1 MTTQPALLQV
11 PPPPAESPLPAR
23 AWLVALVTA
32 IACAATG
39 GLGLLLAPAP
49 GFASPLYLSAGIALA
64 AALTYGRVALPGVL
78 LGAFAVNLVSGLLHA
93 RSGLSLVLLPLAIGA
108 GAALQAAVG
117 AALIRRFVGQPVVLD
132 APRDILRAAGL
143 GALVACLV
151 SPSVGVSALL
161 LDGALGAG
169 AAASTWFTWWLGD
182 TAGVLIGAPL
192 ALTLIGQRR
201 RTELAVQAATA
212 ALRRELAERA
222 QAEKALRESEVQ
234 LRSIFD
240 HAPIG
245 VMFLDPRGRIIECNP
260 RLCELIGRSAHAM
273 RGRSVTEIVHPDE
286 VARLRRPRR
295 ELIAG
300 IPDAVLEPVRLRPAD
315 GRELM
320 VRASA
325 SALRDEHGRV
335 VRIVG
340 VLEDITEHRRLQA
353 SEDALHRAEAA
364 NRAKSDFLSRMS
376 HELRTPLNA
385 MIGFS
390 QLLGMDREPGL
401 APHQRDWTLQI
412 QRAGWHLLE
421 MINETLD
428 LARIES
434 GAVPLA
440 LAPLEL
446 APLVSASRAL
456 VTASAGQRGVR
467 LHERL
472 ARDAPALVGDA
483 TRVKQILTNLLSNA
497 VKYNRPGGSATVS
510 SRRASDGMV
519 EIVVSDTGLGM
530 TEEQQAALFQP
541 YNRLGRENSDI
552 EGTGIGLV
560 ISRRLAELMGGT
572 LEATSRAGSGSTF
585 TLRLPAAEAATPVP
599 ERYTDTSPA
608 PYRERRVHYVEDNET
623 NIEVMRGVF
632 ALRAQ
637 VVLETSTLGLD
648 GLASIRRRRPDLILL
663 DMQLP
668 DISGIELLR
677 YLKRDDLLADIPV
690 VVVSADATPQHVQQ
704 ALTLGAA
711 NYVTKPLDV
720 SRFLGIIDGLL
731 EEAET
736 RW

>member
-1 MTTQPALLQV
+1 MSERTQ
-11 PPPPAESPLPAR
+11 
-23 AWLVALVTA
+23 
-32 IACAATG
+32 
-39 GLGLLLAPAP
+39 
-49 GFASPLYLSAGIALA
+49 
-64 AALTYGRVALPGVL
+64 
-78 LGAFAVNLVSGLLHA
+78 
-93 RSGLSLVLLPLAIGA
+93 
-108 GAALQAAVG
+108 
-117 AALIRRFVGQPVVLD
+117 
-132 APRDILRAAGL
+132 
-143 GALVACLV
+143 
-151 SPSVGVSALL
+151 
-161 LDGALGAG
+161 
-169 AAASTWFTWWLGD
+169 
-182 TAGVLIGAPL
+182 
-192 ALTLIGQRR
+192 
-201 RTELAVQAATA
+201 
-212 ALRRELAERA
+212 AERA
-222 QAEKALRESEVQ
+222 LRDSEQ
-234 LRSIFD
+234 RLRSIFD

-245 VMFLDPRGRIIECNP
+245 VMFLDPRGHIIECNP
-260 RLCELIGRSAHAM
+260 RLCELIGRSADAL
-273 RGRSVTEIVHPDE
+273 RGRSVAELVHPDD
-286 VARLRRPRR
+286 AAHIRRQRR
-295 ELIAG
+295 DLFTG
-300 IPDAVLEPVRLRPAD
+300 LPDAVIEAVRMRPAD
-315 GRELM
+315 GRELL

-325 SALRDEHGRV
+325 SALRDERGRV
-335 VRIVG
+335 VRIVS

-364 NRAKSDFLSRMS
+364 NRAKSEFLSRMS

-390 QLLGMDREPGL
+390 QLLGMDREPEL
-401 APHQRDWTLQI
+401 APHQREWTQQI

-434 GAVPLA
+434 GAVQLA

-446 APLVSASRAL
+446 APLVSASRAM
-456 VTASAGQRGVR
+456 VAAAAEQREIT

-510 SRRASDGMV
+510 SRLADDGMV
-519 EIVVSDTGLGM
+519 EIAVVDTGLGM
-530 TEEQQAALFQP
+530 NEEQLAGLFQP
-541 YNRLGRENSDI
+541 YNRLGREASGI

-572 LEATSRAGSGSTF
+572 LEATSRGGAGSTF
-585 TLRLPAAEAATPVP
+585 TLRLPAAAAAEPVP

-623 NIEVMRGVF
+623 NIEVMRGVL

-648 GLASIRRRRPDLILL
+648 GMAAIRRSRPDLILL

-677 YLKRDDLLADIPV
+677 HLKRDDMLADIPV
-690 VVVSADATPQHVQQ
+690 VVVSADASPLHVQQ

-711 NYVTKPLDV
+711 HYVTKPLDV
-720 SRFLGIIDGLL
+720 SRFLRIVDKLL
-731 EEAET
+731 EEADT